1 MFCPGCG
8 FQVNDDLKYCRQCGA
23 NMHSVRDALSSRSGG
38 EKFDL
43 SKKWWAGMFYS
54 PEDVE
59 RLSGIMPTP
68 EEKRLREEKKRFN
81 EIKGGVITGMV
92 GVSVMIVF
100 YFFFG
105 AVAKAA
111 DPQAAEIVSKL
122 WMLGIIPTLIGAGLL
137 INGFF
142 ISRRLAELSEQAARA
157 ALSAARAPIAQ
168 SGAPPD
174 ARPKAIPNAIPNAI
188 EDVLEAQT
196 TNQLMVDAA
205 PAAGYSVTED
215 STAHLLD
222 SVPAPMRR
230 ETN

>member
-8 FQVNDDLKYCRQCGA
+8 FHVNDDLKYCRQCGA
-23 NMHSVRDALSSRSGG
+23 NIHSVRDALSSRSGG
-38 EKFDL
+38 EKPDW
-43 SKKWWAGMFYS
+43 SRKWWAGMLYS
-54 PEDVE
+54 PEDLE
-59 RLSGIMPTP
+59 RLSGITPIP
-68 EEKRLREEKKRFN
+68 EEKRLREEKKRFT
-81 EIKGGVITGMV
+81 EIKGGVITSMV
-92 GVSVMIVF
+92 GVAVMIVF

-142 ISRRLAELSEQAARA
+142 IGRRLAELSEQAARA
-157 ALSAARAPIAQ
+157 AIAQ

-174 ARPKAIPNAIPNAI
+174 ARLIASQNAS

-205 PAAGYSVTED
+205 PATGYSVTED
-215 STAHLLD
+215 TTEHLLN